1 MPKEERAKEDVMEAG
16 DLCQAASAVYL
27 DGLHS
32 VITES
37 LERPWA
43 EILRALTLMLG
54 SLFDLNISH
63 FLAM

>member
-1 MPKEERAKEDVMEAG
+1 MEAG

-27 DGLHS
+27 DGLHC

>member
-1 MPKEERAKEDVMEAG
+1 MEAG

-27 DGLHS
+27 DGLHG

>member
-1 MPKEERAKEDVMEAG
+1 MEAG